1 MGSHWIFRPR
11 DVLDA
16 NSPSRL
22 DGVSAERE
30 EAKRLAYTG
39 LLRDCGEAMKMC
51 ALRSYM
57 RCSATQVGL
66 AALPPQRPLLCHLA
80 TEQHHKPLLGFTQP
94 AWRNAC

>member
-51 ALRSYM
+51 ERS
-57 RCSATQVGL
+57 
-66 AALPPQRPLLCHLA
+66 AALVHAMLCHTSRPGSITTA
-80 TEQHHKPLLGFTQP
+80 ASP
-94 AWRNAC
+94 ALPSCN